1 MEKFEILFELE
12 KSLHTFEVRSNA
24 AKIAGLLSPDFFEFG
39 SSGSLWT
46 REDILKK
53 LPTEDGDS
61 KIESINFK
69 AKALAPEVVLITY
82 ISITTVAGIKTQF
95 LRSSVWRKNSDR
107 WQLEFH
113 QGTVKK

>member
-46 REDILKK
+46 REDILKR
-53 LPTEDGDS
+53 LPAEDGNA
-61 KIESINFK
+61 KVESINFK
-69 AKALAPEVVLITY
+69 ATALAPEVILITY
-82 ISITTVAGIKTQF
+82 ISIRTEVGIKTES
-95 LRSSVWRKNSDR
+95 LRSSVWRKNSVG
-107 WQLEFH
+107 WQMEFH
-113 QGTVKK
+113 QGTIKK